1 MKEIVEETLKKLTT
15 SAEKAEEDYI
25 GEDGLL
31 YCGKC
36 HMPKEAYFDQELAQR
51 FGMKTHPKECDCQRK
66 VREQAEVLREQSRHE
81 ETVRDL
87 KERCFSEKA
96 MQEWNFKR
104 NQGEAKNT

>member
-51 FGMKTHPKECDCQRK
+51 CRASYSIT
-66 VREQAEVLREQSRHE
+66 
-81 ETVRDL
+81 
-87 KERCFSEKA
+87 EK
-96 MQEWNFKR
+96 MQFILTCP
-104 NQGEAKNT
+104 GS